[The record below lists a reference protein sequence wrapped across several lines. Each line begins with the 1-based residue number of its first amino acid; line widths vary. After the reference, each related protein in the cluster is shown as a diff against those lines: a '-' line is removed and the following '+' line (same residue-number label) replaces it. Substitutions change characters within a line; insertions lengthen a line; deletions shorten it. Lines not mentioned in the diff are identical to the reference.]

1 MKGNNLVLITGIKS
15 RPIYNKLSPMDS
27 GRCHVAAA
35 QGSGGGPL
43 VRLLGEMSPDQ
54 LSATTVFYSVE
65 SFTGQ
70 NYLADIQNF
79 TVHGLYVFQS
89 NADAVGRLDAFL
101 ATAQMGTRLYI
112 AGSESFIGTSMQVA
126 TSYGVNRDEVLR
138 EHAGSFVRR
147 VWCAHCSHYSENVTH
162 RVFQCPGC
170 DRHLIVRDHYS
181 GRLAAFQG
189 VKADGEVPGELP
201 DNEEL
206 DT

>member
-1 MKGNNLVLITGIKS
+1 MLITGIKS
-15 RPIYNKLSPMDS
+15 RPVYDELTPMASGLS
-27 GRCHVAAA
+27 HVAAA
-35 QGSGGGPL
+35 QGSGGRPL
-43 VRLLGEMSPDQ
+43 TRLLGGMTSQQ
-54 LSATTVFYSVE
+54 LTVTTVLYSTE

-70 NYLADIQNF
+70 NYVADIEKFN
-79 TVHGLYVFQS
+79 VRELLVFPT
-89 NADAVGRLDAFL
+89 NADAVSGLDAFL
-101 ATAQMGTRLYI
+101 AKARMGTRLYLS
-112 AGSESFIGTSMQVA
+112 GSEGFIGTSMQVA

-147 VWCAHCSHYSENVTH
+147 VWCAHCSHYSENVT
-162 RVFQCPGC
+162 RRIFQCPGC
-170 DRHLIVRDHYS
+170 ERNLIVRDHYS